1 VTSQGE
7 ADEHR
12 DTVLDILSDA
22 RFTAPLIQMA
32 DYHAKSNPKSYLYV
46 FKHNSQ
52 FGEFA
57 QVQCPNSRYRGACLF
72 YWLCR
77 FVSHEYQVTKS
88 NFRRSMV
95 LLSSEAT
102 T

>member
-1 VTSQGE
+1 MNESRLFNSQCFQNWRRAAIQGRPGTVPLGD

-22 RFTAPLIQMA
+22 RVAAPLMQMA
-32 DYHAKSNPKSYLYV
+32 DFHAKANPKSYFYV

-57 QVQCPNSRYRGACLF
+57 QVGCL
-72 YWLCR
+72 
-77 FVSHEYQVTKS
+77 E
-88 NFRRSMV
+88 
-95 LLSSEAT
+95 
-102 T
+102 